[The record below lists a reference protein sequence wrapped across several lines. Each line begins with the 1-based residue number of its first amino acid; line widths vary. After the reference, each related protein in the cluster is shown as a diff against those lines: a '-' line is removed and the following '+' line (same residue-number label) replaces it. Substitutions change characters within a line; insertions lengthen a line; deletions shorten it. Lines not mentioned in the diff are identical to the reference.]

1 MIVTIHCRNT
11 VPIIDELQIR
21 IPHTIFYICNMKRLL
36 FILTALMVT
45 VGAHAQKPDIHILA
59 TGGTIAGK
67 GTASNDTRYTAG
79 QISIAQ
85 LIEAVPQINEIAN
98 ITGEQIVNIGSQDMN
113 DEVWL
118 KLAERVN
125 ELLQDPETDGIVITH
140 GTDTMEETA
149 YFLSLTTGS
158 DKPVVITGAMRASTA
173 ISADGPANIY
183 NAVVAAADNGS
194 AGMGVMVIMNGI
206 IYNAKEV
213 TKMNTLNVD
222 AFQSPDAGAIGYIYN
237 NKAIYNRKPLC
248 SDAIFDIKGMERLP
262 KVGIVYGHSNID
274 PDMVQHMLK
283 DGYQGIVYAG
293 VGNGNIHKDIFPVL
307 EKARKKGIQV
317 VRSSR
322 VPTGPTT
329 LNNEVDDDAYQFIAA
344 QHHNPQKARILLMLA
359 LTKTDDWKDIQTYF
373 NNN

>member
-1 MIVTIHCRNT
+1 
-11 VPIIDELQIR
+11 
-21 IPHTIFYICNMKRLL
+21 MKRLL
-36 FILTALMVT
+36 LILTALMVT
-45 VGAHAQKPDIHILA
+45 VGASAQKPNIHILA
-59 TGGTIAGK
+59 TGGTIAGTGK
-67 GTASNDTRYTAG
+67 ASNDTRYTAG
-79 QISIAQ
+79 QVSIAQ
-85 LIEAVPQINEIAN
+85 LIEAVPQINEIAD

-118 KLAERVN
+118 RLAERVN
-125 ELLQDPETDGIVITH
+125 ELLHDPETDGIVITH

-158 DKPVVITGAMRASTA
+158 EKPVVITGAMRASTA

-183 NAVVAAADNGS
+183 NAVVTAADKES
-194 AGMGVMVIMNGI
+194 AGMGVMVVMNGL
-206 IYNAKEV
+206 IYKAKDV
-213 TKMNTLNVD
+213 TKTNTLNVQ
-222 AFQSPDAGAIGYIYN
+222 AFQSPDAGALGYIYN
-237 NKAIYNRKPLC
+237 SKALYNREPSHNKAL
-248 SDAIFDIKGMERLP
+248 FDIKGMEKLP

-283 DGYQGIVYAG
+283 DGYQGIIYAG

-307 EKARKKGIQV
+307 EKARTKGIQV

-359 LTKTDDWKDIQTYF
+359 LTKTDDWKEIQSYF

>member
-1 MIVTIHCRNT
+1 
-11 VPIIDELQIR
+11 
-21 IPHTIFYICNMKRLL
+21 MKRLL
-36 FILTALMVT
+36 FILTALMAT
-45 VGAHAQKPDIHILA
+45 FGAYAQKPDIHILA

-79 QISIAQ
+79 QISVAQ

-118 KLAERVN
+118 RLTERVN

-158 DKPVVITGAMRASTA
+158 EKPVVITGAMRASTA

-206 IYNAKEV
+206 IYNAKDV

-248 SDAIFDIKGMERLP
+248 SDAIFDIKGMEKLP

-274 PDMVQHMLK
+274 PDMVGHMLK
-283 DGYQGIVYAG
+283 NGYHGVIYAG

-359 LTKTDDWKDIQTYF
+359 LTKTDDWKEIQTYF

>member
-1 MIVTIHCRNT
+1 
-11 VPIIDELQIR
+11 
-21 IPHTIFYICNMKRLL
+21 MKRLL
-36 FILTALMVT
+36 LILTALMVT
-45 VGAHAQKPDIHILA
+45 VGASAQKPNIHILA
-59 TGGTIAGK
+59 TGGTIAGTGK
-67 GTASNDTRYTAG
+67 ASNYTRYTAG
-79 QISIAQ
+79 QVSIAQ
-85 LIEAVPQINEIAN
+85 LIEAVPQINEIAD

-118 KLAERVN
+118 RLAERVN
-125 ELLQDPETDGIVITH
+125 ELLHDPETDGIVITH

-158 DKPVVITGAMRASTA
+158 EKPVVITGAMRASTA

-183 NAVVAAADNGS
+183 NAVVTAADKES
-194 AGMGVMVIMNGI
+194 AGMGVMVVMNGL
-206 IYNAKEV
+206 IYKAKDV
-213 TKMNTLNVD
+213 TKTNTLNVQ
-222 AFQSPDAGAIGYIYN
+222 AFQSPDAGALGYIYN
-237 NKAIYNRKPLC
+237 SKALYNREPSHNKAL
-248 SDAIFDIKGMERLP
+248 FDIKGMEKLP

-283 DGYQGIVYAG
+283 DGYQGIIYAG

-359 LTKTDDWKDIQTYF
+359 LTKTDDWKEIQSCF

>member
-248 SDAIFDIKGMERLP
+248 SDAIFDIKGMEKLP

>member
-1 MIVTIHCRNT
+1 
-11 VPIIDELQIR
+11 
-21 IPHTIFYICNMKRLL
+21 MKRLL

-45 VGAHAQKPDIHILA
+45 VGAFAQKPSIHILA
-59 TGGTIAGK
+59 TGGTIAGT
-67 GTASNDTRYTAG
+67 GTASTDTRYTAG
-79 QISIAQ
+79 QVSIAQ
-85 LIEAVPQINEIAN
+85 LIEAVPQINDIAD
-98 ITGEQIVNIGSQDMN
+98 ITGEQLVNIGSQDMN

-118 KLAERVN
+118 RLAERVN
-125 ELLQDPETDGIVITH
+125 ELLRDQETDGIVITH

-158 DKPVVITGAMRASTA
+158 GKPVVITGAMRASTA

-183 NAVVAAADNGS
+183 NAVVTAADKES
-194 AGMGVMVIMNGI
+194 AGMGVTVVMNGL
-206 IYNAKEV
+206 IYRAKDV
-213 TKMNTLNVD
+213 TKTNTLNVQ
-222 AFQSPDAGAIGYIYN
+222 AFQSPDAGALGYIYN
-237 NKAIYNRKPLC
+237 NKAIYYREPSHDNTL
-248 SDAIFDIKGMERLP
+248 FDIKGMEKLP

-283 DGYQGIVYAG
+283 DGYQGIIYAG

-307 EKARKKGIQV
+307 EKARRKGIQV